1 MLLTRNNF
9 TRLLFVVLLLATLT
23 LMPVLGASLNSQPI
37 PDAGSLFSLFES
49 AGTDAGAT
57 NVIACNCGDPGG
69 SQGGGG
75 GCC

>member
-9 TRLLFVVLLLATLT
+9 TRLLFVVLLLVTLT

-37 PDAGSLFSLFES
+37 PDAGSLFSLFEVD
-49 AGTDAGAT
+49 GTDTGAA
-57 NVIACNCGDPGG
+57 NVIACNCGDP

>member
-9 TRLLFVVLLLATLT
+9 TRLLFVVLLLATLA

-37 PDAGSLFSLFES
+37 PNAGPLFSLFES

-57 NVIACNCGDPGG
+57 DAIACNCGDP